1 MTTWLNLWINIEK
14 LLKGKE
20 IFMLDPQ
27 ELFKLHTKT
36 YTANTQIF
44 ISAIF
49 NASNQSEVHT
59 WSWWA
64 SHARNPHGSFWS
76 SRAWYPRKPWDSGAG
91 IQVCWGPRLTW
102 NWNHHLFIQVYTG
115 LYLFIPVIQVQMLM
129 NQCLL
134 QFGWASDT
142 TLECIKNVQPSNVSS
157 VKAGLCLV
165 HYGGQANFS
174 KSFEWLNEW
183 VNGISEEAKEVGNS
197 EIWLRQWRFGALH
210 RICHLWAISHWV
222 PATGGMGRDL
232 VGSSHWA

>member
-59 WSWWA
+59 WSWRA
-64 SHARNPHGSFWS
+64 SHARNPHGSFRS

-102 NWNHHLFIQVYTG
+102 NWNHHLYKGFKCLWTSAFCSLDG
-115 LYLFIPVIQVQMLM
+115 LLTPHWNV
-129 NQCLL
+129 
-134 QFGWASDT
+134 
-142 TLECIKNVQPSNVSS
+142 IKNVQPSNVSS
-157 VKAGLCLV
+157 VKAGLCPV

-183 VNGISEEAKEVGNS
+183 VNGISKEAKEVGNS
-197 EIWLRQWRFGALH
+197 EIWLRQWQFGALH
-210 RICHLWAISHWV
+210 RICHLWAISH
-222 PATGGMGRDL
+222 
-232 VGSSHWA
+232 